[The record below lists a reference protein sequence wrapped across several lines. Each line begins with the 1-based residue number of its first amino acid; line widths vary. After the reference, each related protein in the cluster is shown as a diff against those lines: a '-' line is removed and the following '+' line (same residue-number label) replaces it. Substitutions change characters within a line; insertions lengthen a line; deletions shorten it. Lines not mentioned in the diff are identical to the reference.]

1 MRSST
6 KAHRAQMPVEHRQTE
21 RVQKYAKR
29 WDKDSANDTE
39 EHKQNRLDEYTEVVN
54 GTSESL
60 HLLQQ
65 AEEVLGYIGSQD
77 LPV

>member
-1 MRSST
+1 
-6 KAHRAQMPVEHRQTE
+6 MPVEHRQTE

-60 HLLQQ
+60 HLL
-65 AEEVLGYIGSQD
+65 
-77 LPV
+77 